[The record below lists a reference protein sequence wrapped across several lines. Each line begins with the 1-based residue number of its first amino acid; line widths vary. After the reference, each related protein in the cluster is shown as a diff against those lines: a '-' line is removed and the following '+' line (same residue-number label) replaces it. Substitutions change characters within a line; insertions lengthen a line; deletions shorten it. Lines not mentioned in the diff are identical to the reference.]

1 MAGMGSS
8 RASRVVVA
16 VVLLLSLAACTSGRA
31 AERPDGAARGPC
43 AGVGFDDVRGAVPSY
58 AGTRLARFPNDD
70 AVCRGLWLPT
80 ADRWFVPQG
89 LALDGDTAW
98 VSGYRWHR
106 GFGERACRLLHVSLR
121 TGRLLAST
129 DKVEARVYGP
139 RPTFCRHGGALSL
152 DRHGLWVVESNRLW
166 LVDPARVGR
175 RDQVRRV
182 WRLEAPLR
190 GSVLV
195 DGSRAVLGVGG
206 WRGSGPGRMRWFRY
220 RDVLAPGVTALV
232 AGGAPGTHQA
242 GAVRTSATVRRV
254 QGASRAR
261 GPGAGP
267 GVWATASTSSC
278 GMLVAPGGRRFGLVP
293 GAEGLEFDG
302 RGGVWVVSESAA
314 RSYQRDGR
322 PLVPMLSLVDVRQ
335 LLRGRPAGCDW

>member
-1 MAGMGSS
+1 MGGS
-8 RASRVVVA
+8 RAGRVVVA
-16 VVLLLSLAACTSGRA
+16 MVLLLCLAACTSGRA
-31 AERPDGAARGPC
+31 VERSGGAARGPC
-43 AGVGFDDVRGAVPSY
+43 AGVGFDDVRGPVPSY
-58 AGTRLARFPNDD
+58 AGTRLARFPNDG

-106 GFGERACRLLHVSLR
+106 GFGERACRLLRVSLR

-139 RPTFCRHGGALSL
+139 RTTFCRHGGALSL

-166 LVDPARVGR
+166 LVDPDRVGR
-175 RDQVRRV
+175 ADQVRRV
-182 WRLEAPLR
+182 WRLEAPVR

-195 DGSRAVLGVGG
+195 DGSLAGLGVGS

-220 RDVLAPGVTALV
+220 RDVLADGVTALV
-232 AGGAPGTHQA
+232 AGGQRGPDEA

-254 QGASRAR
+254 QGATRAH
-261 GPGAGP
+261 GP
-267 GVWATASTSSC
+267 GVRRGIWSTSSTSSC
-278 GMLVAPGGRRFGLVP
+278 GMLVTPGGRRLALVP
-293 GAEGLEFDG
+293 GAEDLEFDG
-302 RGGVWVVSESAA
+302 RGGVWVVSESGA

-322 PLVPMLSLVDVRQ
+322 PLVPMLSRLDARQ
-335 LLRGRPAGCDW
+335 LLRGRPADCGW